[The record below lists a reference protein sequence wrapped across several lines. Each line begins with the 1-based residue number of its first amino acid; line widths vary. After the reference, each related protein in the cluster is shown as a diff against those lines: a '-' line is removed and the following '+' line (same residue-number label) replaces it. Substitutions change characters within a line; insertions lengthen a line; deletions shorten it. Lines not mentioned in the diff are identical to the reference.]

1 MQLLIAV
8 LVIAVCYL
16 LWQNNQQVKKKKQ
29 PISAEKGESEK
40 EATGLTSETIKHAY
54 QKKWMFTYNEKYLE

>member
-29 PISAEKGESEK
+29 PISAEKG
-40 EATGLTSETIKHAY
+40 
-54 QKKWMFTYNEKYLE
+54 